1 MVRLLLKFHRE
12 SKQDLG
18 GGSKRIG
25 KRAAILFLGLVVVLS
40 IGIQGRAETAGS
52 ASMLSAAATT
62 SQTAVLAAFLTNV
75 GGGTDAETAISLSNI
90 LVTPPAISGVTDGDL
105 NDTIGSITVYLYGND
120 GSYVRIRHRK

>member
-1 MVRLLLKFHRE
+1 MVRLLVKFHRE

-52 ASMLSAAATT
+52 ISMLSAAATT
-62 SQTAVLAAFLTNV
+62 SQTAVLAACPDECWWRNGRGDGYLTQQHSGDAS
-75 GGGTDAETAISLSNI
+75 GGLWRN
-90 LVTPPAISGVTDGDL
+90 
-105 NDTIGSITVYLYGND
+105 
-120 GSYVRIRHRK
+120 